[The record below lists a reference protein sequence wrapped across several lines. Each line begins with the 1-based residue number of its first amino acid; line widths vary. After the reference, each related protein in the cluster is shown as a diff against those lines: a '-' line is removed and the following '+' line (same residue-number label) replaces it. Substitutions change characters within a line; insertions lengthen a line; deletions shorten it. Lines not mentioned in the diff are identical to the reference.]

1 LRGSDGLA
9 AAVLATGAAAG
20 LLMLLSLFMTIA
32 SVDVANTSCRVIND
46 VDPSLADR
54 CALSG
59 FERHSI
65 AFLLLG
71 ALALTLAWVAGPGR
85 SRPAALGLAA
95 VGVIALIFA
104 LAVDLPVT
112 NDTGTIGRDF
122 EGASASAGWGLWVE
136 LLGGA
141 LALAAGAI
149 GLLRPRP
156 RPERRPRREGP
167 PRTERPTRAA
177 APRARAEGP
186 ARSARLDRAEG
197 SREKRAPRPS
207 KDAPAPRRGPREDS

>member
-9 AAVLATGAAAG
+9 VAVLATGAAAG

-59 FERHSI
+59 FERHSV

-71 ALALTLAWVAGPGR
+71 VLALMLAWAAGPSR
-85 SRPAALGLAA
+85 SRPAALGLVA

-112 NDTGTIGRDF
+112 DDTGTIGRDF
-122 EGASASAGWGLWVE
+122 EGATASAGWGLWVE
-136 LLGGA
+136 LAAGV

-156 RPERRPRREGP
+156 RPERRPRRE
-167 PRTERPTRAA
+167 RPASQLQD
-177 APRARAEGP
+177 APTSRR
-186 ARSARLDRAEG
+186 R
-197 SREKRAPRPS
+197 SREES
-207 KDAPAPRRGPREDS
+207 